1 MKMEERR
8 QGAAAPNDVDRG
20 GRPIASWGFRMTYA
34 PGSWQGVVRT
44 KPDLTM
50 HFLDICALDVTKRTK
65 AQIAA
70 DPRKAAMAVRL
81 EALDIPTNR
90 ISCLLALMEKTSDTR
105 STRTDEDLKAQIIG
119 DIQHARSFFDHAEV
133 VERDEY
139 VEDYITQL
147 RRIAV
152 ELGRPAYLAFL
163 RAANDADFGIH
174 QPIPKAK
181 RFEVASTLV
190 EMAHDLEISRQHPVL
205 AVTLACLYGNASA
218 RGVLKFRPDPAAFDA
233 ENALADVMA
242 IRRLMDRKLEFE
254 RDYHLG
260 LTSIRHTAYV
270 TDDGGLAQVMSSFHG
285 TALSTRY
292 AGDHQEVLV
301 RGKVDFADLL
311 TEISHEPGPLTDL
324 SGSTSAGPSDY
335 DRLCALIFWQQPG
348 GGDPASA
355 TV

>member
-1 MKMEERR
+1 MEQRTWR
-8 QGAAAPNDVDRG
+8 AATMNDVNRG
-20 GRPIASWGFRMTYA
+20 DRPIASWSFRITYA
-34 PGSWQGVVRT
+34 PGSRRGVVRT

-70 DPRKAAMAVRL
+70 DPRKAAMAERL
-81 EALDIPTNR
+81 EVLDISTNR

-105 STRTDEDLKAQIIG
+105 STRTDEDLKVQILG
-119 DIQHARSFFDHAEV
+119 DIQHARSFFNHAEV

-139 VEDYITQL
+139 VEDYITEL

-163 RAANDADFGIH
+163 RAVNDGDFGMH
-174 QPIPKAK
+174 QPIPKPK
-181 RFEVASTLV
+181 RFKVAATLV
-190 EMAHDLEISRQHPVL
+190 EMADDLEVSRQHPVL
-205 AVTLACLYGNASA
+205 VVTLACLYGNASA

-242 IRRLMDRKLEFE
+242 IRRLMDRQLEFE

-260 LTSIRHTAYV
+260 LTSIRHAAYV
-270 TDDGGLAQVMSSFHG
+270 TDDDGLALVMSRFHG
-285 TALSTRY
+285 TTLSTRD

-324 SGSTSAGPSDY
+324 SNSASAGPSEY
-335 DRLCALIFWQQPG
+335 DRLCALIFGQQPG

-355 TV
+355 TT

>member
-1 MKMEERR
+1 
-8 QGAAAPNDVDRG
+8 
-20 GRPIASWGFRMTYA
+20 
-34 PGSWQGVVRT
+34 
-44 KPDLTM
+44 M

-70 DPRKAAMAVRL
+70 DPRKVAMAGRL
-81 EALDIPTNR
+81 EALDISTNR
-90 ISCLLALMEKTSDTR
+90 ISCFLALMEKTSDTR
-105 STRTDEDLKAQIIG
+105 SARTDEDLKAQIIG
-119 DIQHARSFFDHAEV
+119 DIQHARSFFNHAEV

-163 RAANDADFGIH
+163 RAVNDGDIGIH
-174 QPIPKAK
+174 QPIPKPK
-181 RFEVASTLV
+181 RFEVALTLV
-190 EMAHDLEISRQHPVL
+190 EMADDLEISRQHPVL

-218 RGVLKFRPDPAAFDA
+218 RRVLKFRQDPAAFDA

-260 LTSIRHTAYV
+260 LTSIRHAAYV
-270 TDDGGLAQVMSSFHG
+270 TDDEGLAQIMSCFHG
-285 TALSTRY
+285 TALSTRD
-292 AGDHQEVLV
+292 AGDYQEVLV

-311 TEISHEPGPLTDL
+311 TEISYEPGPLTDVL
-324 SGSTSAGPSDY
+324 DSASAEPSEY
-335 DRLCALIFWQQPG
+335 HRLCVLIFGQQPG
-348 GGDPASA
+348 GGDPAGA
-355 TV
+355 TA

>member
-1 MKMEERR
+1 M
-8 QGAAAPNDVDRG
+8 
-20 GRPIASWGFRMTYA
+20 
-34 PGSWQGVVRT
+34 RT

-50 HFLDICALDVTKRTK
+50 QFLDICALDVTKRTK

-70 DPRKAAMAVRL
+70 DPRKAAMAGRL

-105 STRTDEDLKAQIIG
+105 STRTDEDLKVQIIG
-119 DIQHARSFFDHAEV
+119 DIQHARSFFSHAEV

-139 VEDYITQL
+139 VEDYVTQL

-163 RAANDADFGIH
+163 RAVNDGEFGMH
-174 QPIPKAK
+174 QPIPKPK
-181 RFEVASTLV
+181 RFKVAATLV
-190 EMAHDLEISRQHPVL
+190 EMADDLEISRQHPVL

-242 IRRLMDRKLEFE
+242 IRRLMDRQLEFE

-260 LTSIRHTAYV
+260 LTSIRHAAYV
-270 TDDGGLAQVMSSFHG
+270 TDDGGLALVLSCFHG
-285 TALSTRY
+285 TALSTRD

-301 RGKVDFADLL
+301 RGKVNFADLL
-311 TEISHEPGPLTDL
+311 TEISHEPGPLTNRSDPA
-324 SGSTSAGPSDY
+324 SAGPSEY
-335 DRLCALIFWQQPG
+335 DRLCDLIFGQQPG
-348 GGDPASA
+348 GRDPAGA
-355 TV
+355 TA